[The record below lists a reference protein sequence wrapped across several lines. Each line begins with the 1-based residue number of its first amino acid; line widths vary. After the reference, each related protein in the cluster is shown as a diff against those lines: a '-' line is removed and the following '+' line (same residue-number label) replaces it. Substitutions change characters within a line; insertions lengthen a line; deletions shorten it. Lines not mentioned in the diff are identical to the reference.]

1 MDYSPPKGFFLL
13 ENSIFSFFV
22 GKIVKVAGHF
32 GTYSFLAI
40 VFLIICFNVPMYP
53 YRSFR
58 FFAILLCLLAI
69 SKARAQ
75 EFAVY
80 DSLPQLISRIQQAGS
95 STLVLNFWATWC
107 KPCVAEMPYIERL
120 HDDFSEKKLSVIL
133 VSLDFPDQIE
143 SKLIPFVEQH
153 KLKSTVLALTDGNY
167 NAWIDRVD
175 PAWGGAIPVTI
186 IYNDQKRVFIDKP
199 FGDYEELKAA
209 VGAFF

>member
-1 MDYSPPKGFFLL
+1 MLRWSFCLLSFALLLSCQGPQVQNTVKAEMEAVVHGSPEPDIPVYETFDQLAP
-13 ENSIFSFFV
+13 IFS
-22 GKIVKVAGHF
+22 KQTDS
-32 GTYSFLAI
+32 TY
-40 VFLIICFNVPMYP
+40 LI
-53 YRSFR
+53 
-58 FFAILLCLLAI
+58 
-69 SKARAQ
+69 
-75 EFAVY
+75 
-80 DSLPQLISRIQQAGS
+80 
-95 STLVLNFWATWC
+95 NFWATWC

-186 IYNDQKRVFIDKP
+186 IYNAQKRVFIDKP